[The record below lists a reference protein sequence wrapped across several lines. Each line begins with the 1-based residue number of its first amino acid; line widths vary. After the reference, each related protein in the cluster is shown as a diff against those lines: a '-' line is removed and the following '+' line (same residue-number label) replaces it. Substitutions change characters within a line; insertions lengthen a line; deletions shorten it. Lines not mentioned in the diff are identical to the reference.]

1 MIRNWKKN
9 TTVIL
14 DIAGICAGEE
24 VWHEGSLSLHL
35 QVQGVYT
42 HLFSEEVCK
51 CLGSQALETK
61 TCLAPNN
68 TCLREVTLH

>member
-9 TTVIL
+9 TTIIL
-14 DIAGICAGEE
+14 DIVGIRAGEE

-42 HLFSEEVCK
+42 HLFSEGACK
-51 CLGSQALETK
+51 CLGSQAVETK
-61 TCLAPNN
+61 TSLAANN
-68 TCLREVTLH
+68 TCLPKVTLH